1 MRRIAIAF
9 LLACAASFPSSARAG
24 GIPASLA
31 LAAVVQAKGD
41 AILGNL
47 LEIRGADGAP
57 QPSQWTLSFK
67 DDTARGGVREFVV
80 NETGI
85 TGERTPLQPGD
96 VATAAPMTS
105 PVLEV
110 DSTGAFAAANAEA
123 DKAMLGFYS
132 LNYRLRDVGGM
143 PVWSVELFDVD
154 GNEVGSVGF
163 SARDG
168 AIVSPLRAAVAP
180 PMGVTPAGTAM
191 APAPAMTPVQ
201 QAPATTPAQQAPAS
215 PAALWMQGMPA
226 QSPPPAGP
234 GTRHTP

>member
-1 MRRIAIAF
+1 MHRIALVCLVA
-9 LLACAASFPSSARAG
+9 LAAAFPSFARAG
-24 GIPASLA
+24 GIPASEA
-31 LAAVVQAKGD
+31 LAAVGLAKGD
-41 AILGNL
+41 AILRNL

-80 NETGI
+80 NGTGI
-85 TGERTPLQPGD
+85 VGERTPLLPGD
-96 VATAAPMTS
+96 VATAAPISS
-105 PVLEV
+105 PVLQV
-110 DSTGAFAAANAEA
+110 DSPGAFAAANAEA
-123 DKAMLGFYS
+123 NKAMLGFFS
-132 LNYRLRDVGGM
+132 LNYRLRDVGGT
-143 PVWSVELFDVD
+143 PVWSVELYDVD

-180 PMGVTPAGTAM
+180 PAGITPAAAPS
-191 APAPAMTPVQ
+191 APAPAMAPVQ
-201 QAPATTPAQQAPAS
+201 QAPATTPVRQSPLS
-215 PAALWMQGMPA
+215 PAALWMQGMPE

>member
-24 GIPASLA
+24 GIPASQA
-31 LAAVVQAKGD
+31 LAAVGQAKGD

-96 VATAAPMTS
+96 LATASPMTS
-105 PVLEV
+105 PVLQV

-132 LNYRLRDVGGM
+132 LNYRLRDAGGT

-168 AIVSPLRAAVAP
+168 AILSPLRAAMAP
-180 PMGVTPAGTAM
+180 PAGVTPPGATL
-191 APAPAMTPVQ
+191 APAPDK
-201 QAPATTPAQQAPAS
+201 TPAQQAPAS
-215 PAALWMQGMPA
+215 PAALWMQGIPA

-234 GTRHTP
+234 GMRHTP